1 MLSASIMPATQP
13 VLRPPSVPDLGAASG
28 GCAIGWADAQYERT
42 GNDLS
47 IPGFYL
53 DVPGNAS
60 F

>member
-1 MLSASIMPATQP
+1 MPATQP